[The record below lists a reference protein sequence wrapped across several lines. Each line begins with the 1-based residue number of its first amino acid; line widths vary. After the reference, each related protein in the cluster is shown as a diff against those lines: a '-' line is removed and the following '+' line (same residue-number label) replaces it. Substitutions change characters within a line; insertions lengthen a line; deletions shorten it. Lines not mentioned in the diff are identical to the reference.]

1 MRRVNLERIC
11 PLSILKNWYPGPGS
25 LLILRYRCGTLL
37 LLPRGFA
44 GNPGFSDTGGN
55 EFLLHTRGFRQTFD
69 ILNGWRDN
77 QSRFRHPIRDKFV
90 GTDGINCNRFPLDA
104 SVSWINMERLNL
116 IQTRVK
122 NVCVRRFNSVWIFS
136 MLDRFVVYSL
146 SPILGDIYLWKLV
159 FIPRDRLILFSFF
172 SFLKY
177 ARSKIWK
184 YGEEKENM
192 NDEWSFYNNKY

>member
-37 LLPRGFA
+37 LLSWGFA

-77 QSRFRHPIRDKFV
+77 QSRFRRVSIRDKFV
-90 GTDGINCNRFPLDA
+90 GTDGINCNRFPLGTN
-104 SVSWINMERLNL
+104 VYRINMERLNL
-116 IQTRVK
+116 IQTR
-122 NVCVRRFNSVWIFS
+122 
-136 MLDRFVVYSL
+136 
-146 SPILGDIYLWKLV
+146 
-159 FIPRDRLILFSFF
+159 
-172 SFLKY
+172 LKMC
-177 ARSKIWK
+177 ARVH
-184 YGEEKENM
+184 G
-192 NDEWSFYNNKY
+192 